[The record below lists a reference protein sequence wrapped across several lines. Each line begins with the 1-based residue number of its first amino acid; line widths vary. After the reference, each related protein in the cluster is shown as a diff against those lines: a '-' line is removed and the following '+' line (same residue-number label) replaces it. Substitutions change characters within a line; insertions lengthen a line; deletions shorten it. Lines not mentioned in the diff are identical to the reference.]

1 MANEEHLK
9 ILKQGVKGWN
19 QWRDKNATK
28 HFATTVVD
36 KKYTKPFV
44 TTVVS
49 GIDLQHADLRG
60 VNLSQVDLSR
70 TNLTGADLTGANL
83 TGADLRWAFL
93 YKAKLKE
100 AILGKKIEF
109 GGETYHGADISQRTR
124 LGGAQLSE
132 ADLTKTNLNGA
143 DLFGANLHGAI
154 LRNANL
160 EQADLSAT
168 NLRDAN
174 LKGATLIRANLSLST
189 LDGADFNQV
198 TVGGTT
204 FGDVDLSNVRGLDT
218 VIHQGPSTIGI
229 DVIYRSKGKIPE
241 VFLRGAGIPDTLIA
255 YIGSLVGQ
263 PIQYYSCFVSYSSR
277 DQAFTER
284 LHADLQNKGVRCWFA
299 PEDLKIGA
307 KTRSTV
313 DESIRLHDKLLLV
326 LSKHSVASQWVEQE
340 VETALARE
348 RKEERTVLFPIRVD
362 NAVMK
367 IESGWPTL
375 IKNTRNI
382 GDFTQWKDHD
392 SYQKAFDRLL
402 RDLKAEEA
410 KEL

>member
-9 ILKQGVKGWN
+9 ILKQGVKAWN
-19 QWRDKNATK
+19 RWRDRNASTLRLGIP
-28 HFATTVVD
+28 TWSMI
-36 KKYTKPFV
+36 
-44 TTVVS
+44 S

-60 VNLSQVDLSR
+60 MNLSQVDLSR
-70 TNLTGADLTGANL
+70 TDLTGADLTGTDL
-83 TGADLRWAFL
+83 TGADLRWASL
-93 YKAKLKE
+93 DKATLKE
-100 AILGKKIEF
+100 ALLGKKIER

-143 DLFGANLHGAI
+143 DLFGANLHGAN
-154 LRNANL
+154 LQSANL
-160 EQADLSAT
+160 EEADLSWT
-168 NLRDAN
+168 DLKDAN
-174 LKGATLIRANLSLST
+174 LKGATLVRAKLSLSN

-198 TVGGTT
+198 TVGWTT

-218 VIHQGPSTIGI
+218 VIHQSPSTIGI
-229 DVIYRSKGKIPE
+229 DVIYGSKGKIPE
-241 VFLRGAGIPDTLIA
+241 VFLRGAGIPDILIT
-255 YIGSLVGQ
+255 YISSLVGQ
-263 PIQYYSCFVSYSSR
+263 PIQYYSCFISYSSI

-284 LHADLQNKGVRCWFA
+284 LYADLQAKGVRCWLA
-299 PEDLKIGA
+299 SEDLKIGA
-307 KTRSTV
+307 KIRPAL
-313 DESIRLHDKLLLV
+313 DESIRLHDRLLLV
-326 LSKHSVASQWVEQE
+326 LSQNSVTSQWVEQE

-348 RKEERTVLFPIRVD
+348 RKEQRTRTVLFPIRVD
-362 NAVMK
+362 NAVMT

-382 GDFTQWKDHD
+382 GDFTKWKDQD

-402 RDLKAEEA
+402 CDLKAEEV